1 VKIKSFFVNWA
12 FLGVHNRCFSQ
23 LGHSM
28 KDVEVGASCNP
39 LPFLDAFFLVV
50 VFFTCGFLGVGF
62 GQLQLHQCDL
72 D

>member
-1 VKIKSFFVNWA
+1 
-12 FLGVHNRCFSQ
+12 
-23 LGHSM
+23 M
-28 KDVEVGASCNP
+28 KDVEVGASCIQ
-39 LPFLDAFFLVV
+39 LVFLDAFFLVV